1 MTTISFSTYDEASKV
16 YDALKIV
23 SENDELLQEN
33 WNKISKKSLD
43 ELKKQFKKKT
53 PRGKTA
59 YQMYSTSKDI
69 IDKLTEGKTLSIGE
83 RSKLISNAWKELSK
97 EEQDSYSEKA
107 LEYNKQN
114 NLGSVNKPKKPKT
127 PYNCYI
133 ASKELRKQI
142 NDENGGKLSMIQ
154 INKIM
159 SDNWKGL
166 SEEEKQIYVN
176 LAEQS
181 KDSTSETQ
189 TSLLES
195 TTIEPLPSET
205 LPSETLPSEP
215 DTSITED
222 LSKKKKKKKPT
233 SKK

>member
-1 MTTISFSTYDEASKV
+1 MSTITFTTFDEATKV
-16 YDALKIV
+16 FDALKIV
-23 SENDELLQEN
+23 SDNDEQLQDN

-43 ELKKQFKKKT
+43 ELKKQFKKKN
-53 PRGKTA
+53 PRGKTS
-59 YQMYSTSKDI
+59 YQIFSSENYE
-69 IDKLTEGKTLSIGE
+69 KLTQGKTLPIGE
-83 RSKLISNAWKELSK
+83 RSKIISNAWKELSK
-97 EEQDSYSEKA
+97 EEQDVYTAKA
-107 LEYNKQN
+107 LEYNKEH

-133 ASKELRKQI
+133 ASKELRKKI

-159 SDNWKGL
+159 SDKWKEL
-166 SEEEKQIYVN
+166 SQEEKQVYIN

-181 KDSTSETQ
+181 KDSTSETLTE
-189 TSLLES
+189 TSPVES
-195 TTIEPLPSET
+195 TTIEPPVPSET
-205 LPSETLPSEP
+205 
-215 DTSITED
+215 DTNTTED